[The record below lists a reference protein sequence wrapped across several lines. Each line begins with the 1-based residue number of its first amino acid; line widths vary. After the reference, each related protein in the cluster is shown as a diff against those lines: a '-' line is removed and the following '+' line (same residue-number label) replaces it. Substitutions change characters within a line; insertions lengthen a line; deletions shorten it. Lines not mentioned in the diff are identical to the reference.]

1 MPSGGL
7 HSPTNPAAV
16 SGPGALSQRTDGAP
30 QPNMQLPNAKY
41 GEQKDFQSIQGGAPM
56 GQPASPTG
64 ATGGADTPQMPTEFG
79 APTQNPNEPVTAGAA
94 VGAGAGPDALNLPK
108 GDTPQEIRAR
118 YGPILP
124 ALIAESQ
131 SQYATQAYKDSVSA
145 LLALF

>member
-1 MPSGGL
+1 MASGGL
-7 HSPTNPAAV
+7 HQPTNPAAV

-56 GQPASPTG
+56 GSPAG
-64 ATGGADTPQMPTEFG
+64 ATPPAGGAPVQMPTEFG

-94 VGAGAGPDALNLPK
+94 AGLGAGPDALNLPK
-108 GDTPQEIRAR
+108 GDTPAEIRQK

>member
-7 HSPTNPAAV
+7 HAPTNPASV

-30 QPNMQLPNAKY
+30 QPKMALPDAKY

-56 GQPASPTG
+56 GSPASPAG
-64 ATGGADTPQMPTEFG
+64 ATGGGVTPQMPTQFG
-79 APTQNPNEPVTAGAA
+79 APTANPNEPVTAGAA
-94 VGAGAGPDALNLPK
+94 VGPGVDQSALNLPK
-108 GDTPQEIRAR
+108 GDTPAEIRQK

-131 SQYATQAYKDSVSA
+131 SQYATQAYKDSVAA